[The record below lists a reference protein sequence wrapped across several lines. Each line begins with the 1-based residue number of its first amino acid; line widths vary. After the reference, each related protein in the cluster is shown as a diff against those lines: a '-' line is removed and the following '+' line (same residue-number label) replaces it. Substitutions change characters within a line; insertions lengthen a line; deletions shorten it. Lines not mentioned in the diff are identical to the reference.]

1 MLSHFLRNTKAF
13 YSSSSFSLL
22 FQKPGIALVNSNPY
36 ESCGTKHQ
44 KKEQNFSFALG
55 AFASPKHVINFST
68 KSQESRREMETPIN
82 SSPPETNS
90 KDETFPGDL
99 LIDDFNEFYQ
109 KAVGSVEEYTSD
121 LKWRLEHVITK
132 CGGHVITNSPDDDN
146 EEVKPS
152 LEERIVERYFN
163 ENLQVK

>member
-1 MLSHFLRNTKAF
+1 
-13 YSSSSFSLL
+13 
-22 FQKPGIALVNSNPY
+22 
-36 ESCGTKHQ
+36 
-44 KKEQNFSFALG
+44 
-55 AFASPKHVINFST
+55 
-68 KSQESRREMETPIN
+68 METPIN

-132 CGGHVITNSPDDDN
+132 CGGHVTTNSPDDDN